1 MKNIAIVTGASSGL
15 GKEFVRLITKKRGI
29 DEIWAIARNEQK
41 LQRLAIEM
49 GIKVKTFSKDLSD
62 LKQVKSVGALL
73 ENSSYQVQYLV
84 NNAGFAKFCSYKDLS
99 VDESLN
105 MIDLNI
111 RALVA
116 MGLICL
122 PYMPKGAHLIN
133 IASQASF
140 FPLPYQNIYS
150 STKAFVRHYTR
161 ALNVELKDKGVSAT
175 AVCPGW
181 ISTGLFER
189 GLIGAE
195 KATNNFYGMVQPDVV
210 AKKALRDADRN
221 KDISIYGLYVKST
234 HVLSKILPQKAIMS
248 LWLKQ
253 QKLK

>member
-1 MKNIAIVTGASSGL
+1 MMKNIAIVTGASSGL
-15 GKEFVRLITKKRGI
+15 GKEFVRLIAKKRGI

-161 ALNVELKDKGVSAT
+161 ALNVELKD
-175 AVCPGW
+175 
-181 ISTGLFER
+181 
-189 GLIGAE
+189 
-195 KATNNFYGMVQPDVV
+195 
-210 AKKALRDADRN
+210 
-221 KDISIYGLYVKST
+221 
-234 HVLSKILPQKAIMS
+234 
-248 LWLKQ
+248 
-253 QKLK
+253 

>member
-1 MKNIAIVTGASSGL
+1 
-15 GKEFVRLITKKRGI
+15 
-29 DEIWAIARNEQK
+29 
-41 LQRLAIEM
+41 
-49 GIKVKTFSKDLSD
+49 
-62 LKQVKSVGALL
+62 
-73 ENSSYQVQYLV
+73 
-84 NNAGFAKFCSYKDLS
+84 
-99 VDESLN
+99 

-189 GLIGAE
+189 
-195 KATNNFYGMVQPDVV
+195 
-210 AKKALRDADRN
+210 
-221 KDISIYGLYVKST
+221 
-234 HVLSKILPQKAIMS
+234 
-248 LWLKQ
+248 
-253 QKLK
+253 